1 MKKFQLKIE
10 YILLIISL
18 LNFCSTVSLKSMSQ
32 NNFIHMENVLENMN
46 SIESGE
52 LEDTFYQ
59 FTYFSREFKNQL
71 EEIIR
76 LKDYADENQKE
87 NLTEAAE
94 NFSTSIRKREQQ
106 LIFVMTPY
114 FTAPLFFVLF
124 PEL

>member
-1 MKKFQLKIE
+1 MQNPVQLQHKKFQLKIE

-46 SIESGE
+46 SIESGD

-87 NLTEAAE
+87 NLTEAAD
-94 NFSTSIRKREQQ
+94 NFSTSIRKR
-106 LIFVMTPY
+106 
-114 FTAPLFFVLF
+114 
-124 PEL
+124 